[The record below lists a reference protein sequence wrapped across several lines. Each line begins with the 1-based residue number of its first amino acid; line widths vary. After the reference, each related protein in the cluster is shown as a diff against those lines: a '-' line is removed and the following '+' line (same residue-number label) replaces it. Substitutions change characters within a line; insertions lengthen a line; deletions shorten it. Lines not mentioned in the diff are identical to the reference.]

1 MLLLKA
7 FGNQKYAFNWKKK
20 IFSNGT
26 HLGTPYCYKANSNVI
41 TEEISISALLQCVLI
56 VPAPGKTTILSTFK
70 YNSFRY
76 KPSHQIQIILLSPSQ
91 WRHQI
96 FFCQTCTHLLTK
108 CKPQGRHPIPH
119 CPLQHP
125 SFIPAHLP
133 LPSCMHP
140 TDHWPFHSSSWGLS
154 SCVSHASLTR
164 QCLETPQERGFS
176 IGFR

>member
-26 HLGTPYCYKANSNVI
+26 HLGTHYCYKANSNVN

-108 CKPQGRHPIPH
+108 CKPQGRHPILTVP
-119 CPLQHP
+119 CSIPVSFQLTSP
-125 SFIPAHLP
+125 SPAACTPQTTGHFTAAHEASVPVCLM
-133 LPSCMHP
+133 LPSP
-140 TDHWPFHSSSWGLS
+140 GS
-154 SCVSHASLTR
+154 V
-164 QCLETPQERGFS
+164 
-176 IGFR
+176 